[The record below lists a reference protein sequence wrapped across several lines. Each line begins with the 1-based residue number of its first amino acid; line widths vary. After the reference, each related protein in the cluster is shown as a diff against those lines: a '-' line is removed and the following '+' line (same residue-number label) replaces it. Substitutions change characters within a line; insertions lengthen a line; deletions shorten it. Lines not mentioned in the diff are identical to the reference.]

1 MAESKTVVYGAMAGN
16 LAVAVTKFI
25 VAGISGS
32 SAMLSEAIHS
42 TVDTGNSVLLLIG
55 LKRSDQPP
63 DAEHPFGYGKEL
75 YFWGLLVAMLI
86 FALGGGM
93 SAYEGVTHILHPEP
107 LEDAKWSYIV
117 LGCAAVFEGI
127 SFSIGMHALWQ
138 RKGSKTFWQAIRTSK
153 DPGTF
158 NVIAEDGAALA
169 GLARAALG
177 VWSSHYFNMPEL
189 DGAASVAIG
198 VLLAGVAVFLVVE
211 TRSLLIGEGVNSAIS
226 KEIRTLVGADPAVAA
241 AAYPLT
247 MYFGPNNVLLTLD
260 VTFVADIS
268 GVEIAKAVQRI
279 ENEIRSRYPVIKRIF
294 LETQSIACVGQPGRG
309 RGARAVER

>member
-55 LKRSDQPP
+55 LKRSEQPP
-63 DAEHPFGYGKEL
+63 DADHPFGYGKEL

-107 LEDAKWSYIV
+107 LEDPKWSYVV
-117 LGCAAVFEGI
+117 LGCATVFEGI
-127 SFSIGMHALWQ
+127 SFGIGMHALWQ
-138 RKGSKTFWQAIRTSK
+138 HKGSKTFWQAIRTSK

-169 GLARAALG
+169 GLAIAALG
-177 VWSSHYFNMPEL
+177 VWSSHAFNMPVL

-211 TRSLLIGEGVNSAIS
+211 TRSLLIGEGINRSNS
-226 KEIRTLVGADPAVAA
+226 KTIREMVIADPAVASA
-241 AAYPLT
+241 TYPLT
-247 MYFGPNNVLLTLD
+247 MYFGPDNVLLALD
-260 VTFVADIS
+260 VTFVAGIS
-268 GVEIAKAVQRI
+268 GVDISKAVGRI
-279 ENEIRSRYPVIKRIF
+279 ESEIRSRYPVIKRIF
-294 LETQSIACVGQPGRG
+294 LETQSIAGMSELPRTH
-309 RGARAVER
+309 GARMAER